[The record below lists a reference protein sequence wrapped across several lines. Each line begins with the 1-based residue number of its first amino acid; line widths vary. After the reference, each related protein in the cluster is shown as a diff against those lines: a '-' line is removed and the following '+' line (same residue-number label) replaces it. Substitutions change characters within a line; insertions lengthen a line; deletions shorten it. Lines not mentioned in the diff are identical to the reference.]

1 MVPVKVDGIFI
12 TQAQAS
18 GILLKEK
25 NGPRALPIVIGEF
38 EAQSIAMALEH
49 VKPPRPITHDLAINI
64 LKILGITLE
73 SVLITELKDN
83 TYYAV
88 LRLQRDSEII
98 EVDSRPSDAIALAV
112 RVGGSIYVH
121 DAVMDQAAYVPDTMQ
136 EEDGT
141 FSIESGKNTM
151 ADLKKALQKAVDA
164 EEYEKA
170 AIIRDQIKK
179 MESGS

>member
-1 MVPVKVDGIFI
+1 MIPVKVDGIFI
-12 TQAQAS
+12 TQTQAS

-25 NGPRALPIVIGEF
+25 NGLRALPIVIGEF
-38 EAQSIAMALEH
+38 EAQSIAMALED

-64 LKILGITLE
+64 LQILGITLE
-73 SVLITELKDN
+73 SVFITELRDN
-83 TYYAV
+83 TYYAI

-112 RVGGSIYVH
+112 RVGGPIYVH
-121 DAVMDQAAYVPDTMQ
+121 ESVMDQAAYIPEEQ
-136 EEDGT
+136 NKEDGSFT
-141 FSIESGKNTM
+141 IESGKNTL
-151 ADLKKALQKAVDA
+151 AELKQALQKAVEA

-170 AIIRDQIKK
+170 ARIRDQIKK